1 MGQEEKRK
9 SGIKAPRLP
18 KMLALAELP
27 QDMPTDGETYSGLEY
42 QHLDLT
48 ESTIARLH
56 FEEVLFTQL
65 VATGTH
71 CDFLRVEDVRFAGSN
86 LANAAWPNLSCLR
99 TEFISCRMT
108 GFSTLEATFRDS
120 VFKDCKVD
128 LAQFYKGKLRG
139 VRFEDCPLTGA
150 DFRLADLTE
159 AVFVRCDL
167 SHTDF
172 TGAKLVGADL
182 RGCQIE
188 GMRAG
193 ANELRGAIIDEI
205 QALALVRAMGITIS

>member
-1 MGQEEKRK
+1 MGQEKQK
-9 SGIKAPRLP
+9 SGIKAPRRPKVLP
-18 KMLALAELP
+18 LAELP
-27 QDMPTDGETYSGLEY
+27 RDMPTHGETYTHLDY
-42 QHLDLT
+42 QHLGVADSAL
-48 ESTIARLH
+48 SRLH
-56 FEEVLFTQL
+56 FEGVIFTQL
-65 VATGTH
+65 MATGTH
-71 CDFLRVEDVRFAGSN
+71 WDYLRVEDVSFMGCN
-86 LANAAWPNLSCLR
+86 LANAAWPNFSGLR
-99 TEFISCRMT
+99 TEFTGCRMT
-108 GFSTLEATFRDS
+108 GFTTVEAVLQDT

-150 DFRLADLTE
+150 DFRAADLTE

-172 TGAKLVGADL
+172 TGARLVGADL

-193 ANELRGAIIDEI
+193 PTELRGAIIDEV